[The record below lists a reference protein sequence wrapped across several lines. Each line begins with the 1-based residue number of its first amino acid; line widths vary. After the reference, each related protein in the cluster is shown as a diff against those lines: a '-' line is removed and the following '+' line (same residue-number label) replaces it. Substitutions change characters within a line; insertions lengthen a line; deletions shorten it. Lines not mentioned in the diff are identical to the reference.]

1 MGHVQVSR
9 AMVQVVADQVR
20 LWQADTQRVRNDRA
34 VLYDD
39 FPSKDVFG
47 KSCARARE
55 LGAWLWEDAKAGNGR
70 LAVLESGHD
79 KMREYIRSIK

>member
-1 MGHVQVSR
+1 MR
-9 AMVQVVADQVR
+9 DIDPAMLGVQVVSDQVR
-20 LWQADTQRVRNDRA
+20 LWQADTQRVRHDRA

-39 FPSKDVFG
+39 FPSREVFA
-47 KSCARARE
+47 KSAARAHE
-55 LGAWLWEDAKAGNGR
+55 LGAWLWEDPGAGMGR

>member
-1 MGHVQVSR
+1 M
-9 AMVQVVADQVR
+9 VADQIR
-20 LWQADTQRVRNDRA
+20 LWQADTQRVRHNRA

-39 FPSKDVFG
+39 FPSTEVFF
-47 KSCARARE
+47 KSGQKARE
-55 LGAWLWEDAKAGNGR
+55 LGAWLWEDPKAGMGR

>member
-1 MGHVQVSR
+1 M
-9 AMVQVVADQVR
+9 QVVSDQVR
-20 LWQADTQRVRNDRA
+20 LWQADTQRVRSDRA

-39 FPSKDVFG
+39 FPSKEVFA
-47 KSCARARE
+47 KSCGRARE
-55 LGAWLWEDAKAGNGR
+55 LGAWLWEDAKAGMGR

>member
-1 MGHVQVSR
+1 M
-9 AMVQVVADQVR
+9 
-20 LWQADTQRVRNDRA
+20 
-34 VLYDD
+34 LYDD

-55 LGAWLWEDAKAGNGR
+55 LGAWLWEDARAGNGR

>member
-1 MGHVQVSR
+1 M
-9 AMVQVVADQVR
+9 AQVVADQVR

-39 FPSKDVFG
+39 FPSRDVFG

>member
-1 MGHVQVSR
+1 M
-9 AMVQVVADQVR
+9 VADQVR
-20 LWQADTQRVRNDRA
+20 LWQADTQRVRHDRA

-39 FPSKDVFG
+39 FPAKEVFT
-47 KSCARARE
+47 KSCQKARE
-55 LGAWLWEDAKAGNGR
+55 LGAWLWEDAKAGMGR

>member
-1 MGHVQVSR
+1 M
-9 AMVQVVADQVR
+9 R
-20 LWQADTQRVRNDRA
+20 LWQADTQRVRHDRA

-47 KSCARARE
+47 RSCARARE
-55 LGAWLWEDAKAGNGR
+55 LGAWLWEDARAGNGR
-70 LAVLESGHD
+70 LAVLDSGHD

>member
-1 MGHVQVSR
+1 MQVG
-9 AMVQVVADQVR
+9 AYQVR
-20 LWQADTQRVRNDRA
+20 LWQADTQRVRHDRA

-39 FPSKDVFG
+39 FPSREVFV
-47 KSCARARE
+47 KSGQRARE
-55 LGAWLWEDAKAGNGR
+55 LGAWLWEDAKAGMGR